1 MKNLVINLNINGF
14 SLEREGGIHFFGAS
28 KDQPPS
34 PVSRHHNFGQKLR
47 TDGNIYIKF
56 NWKPPRDHGWFKYTG
71 LTKIKSAN
79 LKILNSANNLP
90 TLESNSSHLGVFAR
104 AELLVT
110 RWSQDHPELLK
121 NVYIYIYIYICHAP
135 NSKGSKTW
143 EIHPKGT
150 CKFFL
155 FGKSNYRR
163 SLFSFLFHGIRIY
176 NHTKISTLQVRAL

>member
-1 MKNLVINLNINGF
+1 MKNLGINLNINGF
-14 SLEREGGIHFFGAS
+14 SLEREGCIHFFGAS

-90 TLESNSSHLGVFAR
+90 TLESNSSHLGVFAG

-110 RWSQDHPELLK
+110 QGGHRTTLSCQK
-121 NVYIYIYIYICHAP
+121 MYIYILTKY
-135 NSKGSKTW
+135 T
-143 EIHPKGT
+143 
-150 CKFFL
+150 
-155 FGKSNYRR
+155 
-163 SLFSFLFHGIRIY
+163 
-176 NHTKISTLQVRAL
+176 HTHTH

>member
-1 MKNLVINLNINGF
+1 MKNLGINLNINGF

-34 PVSRHHNFGQKLR
+34 LVSRHHNFGQKLR
-47 TDGNIYIKF
+47 TDGYIYIKF

-121 NVYIYIYIYICHAP
+121 NVYIYIYIHFLNIYIYIYICHAP
-135 NSKGSKTW
+135 NSQGSKTW

-150 CKFFL
+150 V
-155 FGKSNYRR
+155 N
-163 SLFSFLFHGIRIY
+163 FSFLANQTIEDLYFPFF
-176 NHTKISTLQVRAL
+176 STG